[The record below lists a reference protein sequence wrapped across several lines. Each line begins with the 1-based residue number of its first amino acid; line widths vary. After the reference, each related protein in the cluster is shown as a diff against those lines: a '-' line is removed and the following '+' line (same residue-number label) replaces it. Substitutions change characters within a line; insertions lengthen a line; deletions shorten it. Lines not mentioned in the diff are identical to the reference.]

1 MDPWKTLL
9 NFARPLRRRGPITVV
24 FILSNNYSGSTWLNL
39 VLGSCSKSYNLGE
52 YHRPWSMPGHVAC
65 RLCEADG
72 RQQCTILHGIEAVA
86 LKDAFHFAAARTN
99 RYILIDCSKFIGW
112 SMEFLGRADIDV
124 RLVHL
129 VRHPCGY
136 AESRWRR
143 AAHLGLDQIFA
154 EWESTNRQIGDFVA
168 NSGVPHTLVCYD
180 DLADSPDE
188 HFPDLCRFIGMPW
201 ERAALNYWNFPH
213 HGLGGNGAASLYLR
227 GRKVEKFVT
236 GDDRFYE
243 DLERRPVAA
252 DRRFRERLPDD
263 FRQRAVVHPYACSL
277 REQLRKGPWQP

>member
-1 MDPWKTLL
+1 MAPWKVLF
-9 NFARPLRRRGPITVV
+9 NFVRPLRHRGPITVV
-24 FILSNNYSGSTWLNL
+24 FILGTRYSGSNWLNL

-65 RLCEADG
+65 PLCEADG
-72 RQQCTILHGIEAVA
+72 RPQCTILHGIEAVA
-86 LKDAFHFAAARTN
+86 RKDAFHFAAARTDQH
-99 RYILIDCSKFIGW
+99 ILIDCSKSIEW
-112 SMEFLGRADIDV
+112 CMEFLGRADIDV

-136 AESRWRR
+136 VESRWRR
-143 AAHLGLDQIFA
+143 APHLSFDEVLA
-154 EWESTNRQIGDFVA
+154 EWESTNRQIGNFVA
-168 NSGVPHTLVCYD
+168 NSGELHTLVCYD

-188 HFPDLCRFIGMPW
+188 HFPALCRFIGMQW

-213 HGLGGNGAASLYLR
+213 HGLGGNGANSLYLR

-243 DLERRPVAA
+243 DLQYRPVAA
-252 DRRFRERLPDD
+252 DRRFHERLPDD
-263 FRQRAVVHPYACSL
+263 FRRRAVVHPYACSL
-277 REQLRKGPWQP
+277 REQLRKRPWQP